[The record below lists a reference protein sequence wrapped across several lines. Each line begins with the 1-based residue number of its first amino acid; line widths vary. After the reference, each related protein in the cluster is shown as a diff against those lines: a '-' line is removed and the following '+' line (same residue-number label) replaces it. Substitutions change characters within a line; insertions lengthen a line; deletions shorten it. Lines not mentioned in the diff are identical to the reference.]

1 GALAELREDLLERAL
16 AEAADGPG
24 RDGEEAGLL
33 VALEVAAV
41 LELLDEVAEP
51 HPVGVVVG
59 EAVLLVEL
67 GEPAERLG
75 GVPPRVVEELLEEV
89 EQRVEGGAGPAVA
102 ALVPLRVAEAH
113 GVEVRSW
120 KLEVGSS
127 KGRVVPLGSV
137 EHETSNPKL
146 PTSTLVR

>member
-1 GALAELREDLLERAL
+1 ERARDVEVVDVVAEGVGARLGLALVAAPGEGGLVVAAGALAELREDLLERAL

-67 GEPAERLG
+67 GEPAER
-75 GVPPRVVEELLEEV
+75 
-89 EQRVEGGAGPAVA
+89 
-102 ALVPLRVAEAH
+102 
-113 GVEVRSW
+113 
-120 KLEVGSS
+120 
-127 KGRVVPLGSV
+127 
-137 EHETSNPKL
+137 
-146 PTSTLVR
+146 